1 MIKLRHDK
9 FGNYAGTCWRLLF
22 VYALVPWMRK
32 YRSNED
38 NLGIS
43 DFKFAANRMRTGRM
57 PTQSAFNEESD
68 ALTSLREP
76 DVSKESDSKET
87 DDSITVLKQQNK
99 MLKEESE
106 MMRSLLFQQKSGK
119 GPMSN
124 SCLPRM
130 FTESS
135 PAHHHASTCTL

>member
-1 MIKLRHDK
+1 MYMIKLRHDK

-106 MMRSLLFQQKSGK
+106 RLKVE
-119 GPMSN
+119 N
-124 SCLPRM
+124 
-130 FTESS
+130 
-135 PAHHHASTCTL
+135 